1 MRKFPVQVI
10 VCLRKILRSLSCNF
24 SFRTPWR
31 ILSGKA
37 RSQEFRQKLWTYHW
51 LCITPQGT
59 NLYHSLSQKGGF
71 SFELSIN
78 TDSFA
83 FITTKKQCRWFGTL
97 MYILQYLMIKH
108 AISISCCLKLALL
121 ALLYYQAMKNARSR
135 LSTHSKNWNGLV
147 ELFLGDLKLC
157 FQNVKTITW
166 CQIHNRPCARRQ
178 VNR

>member
-1 MRKFPVQVI
+1 MKNMRKSRVQVI

-24 SFRTPWR
+24 SSRTPWR

-37 RSQEFRQKLWTYHW
+37 RSQEFQQKLWTYHQ

-59 NLYHSLSQKGGF
+59 NLYHSSSQKGGF

-121 ALLYYQAMKNARSR
+121 ALFCITKPWKMLE
-135 LSTHSKNWNGLV
+135 V
-147 ELFLGDLKLC
+147 DLAHV
-157 FQNVKTITW
+157 QKTGM
-166 CQIHNRPCARRQ
+166 A
-178 VNR
+178 